1 MYFIFGTP
9 NLLSYPRSPVRVY
22 PYIPLCAPIYPM
34 CPAGLAPYGEP
45 CRGLQVA
52 MDLYPSLLSADA
64 GIAGSSGFSE
74 LYSVRRRRMASATA
88 RWGAA
93 EGKFLFKHFS
103 HILARCETFPRRCFI
118 GRRNNEHL
126 SHLPPDP
133 SLLSAGAKP

>member
-1 MYFIFGTP
+1 
-9 NLLSYPRSPVRVY
+9 
-22 PYIPLCAPIYPM
+22 M

-88 RWGAA
+88 RWGA
-93 EGKFLFKHFS
+93 FVNS
-103 HILARCETFPRRCFI
+103 
-118 GRRNNEHL
+118 N
-126 SHLPPDP
+126 
-133 SLLSAGAKP
+133 AGGLEFTKYR